1 VNNNGLGQNTN
12 VNPNPNINS
21 GNIPN
26 TSAAPQIPQSGQ
38 VVYDPYGNPVPVSGN
53 QVPSNMQVQ
62 SPPQVQPQVVSTNYQ
77 QNQTVPQ
84 PAQQGQVPPSNNQP
98 PEKKK
103 PGKLRY
109 ILLVLFFISLLVLV
123 WFLPDIR
130 KFVTDRKIKE
140 QEEIINGTL
149 KCVYEEEDEL
159 ITTLYTSEF
168 VVNNNQLKSLVQTVE
183 TKGDTG
189 SEEQLTKLNDE
200 CELLTSMVKKIP
212 GVSSNCSLNS
222 RKQMSRQEI
231 DYSKVNRQK
240 LTSAYSEAGGII
252 PDYDFN
258 QDAREIKKEM
268 TLARYSCTVN

>member
-26 TSAAPQIPQSGQ
+26 TSLFFKAFKHIFIEVIS
-38 VVYDPYGNPVPVSGN
+38 PVSLFTGIISK
-53 QVPSNMQVQ
+53 VFAKYESILLLKRSAFPM
-62 SPPQVQPQVVSTNYQ
+62 STNYQ